1 MALILMIFSLYMLI
15 YIFIYRG
22 IYRDFEIKLLEKA
35 LDFAPIQ
42 IKINELE
49 LRYDFEDFS
58 RKMKAK

>member
-35 LDFAPIQ
+35 LDFAPY
-42 IKINELE
+42 KLKLMNLN
-49 LRYDFEDFS
+49 
-58 RKMKAK
+58 